1 MSTLPLISD
10 FGQIHEVEQFKFG
23 LIECLYNYA
32 VIHNIK

>member
-1 MSTLPLISD
+1 MGTLTSISD
-10 FGQIHEVEQFKFG
+10 FGQVNEVEKFKLD

>member
-1 MSTLPLISD
+1 MSTLTLIRD
-10 FGQIHEVEQFKFG
+10 FGQINEVEQFKFD